1 MSTVN
6 VAKPMTFAGLVKHF
20 RIDFIITAAAIVAA
34 FFYAGAAAI
43 PITAMLILL
52 EMVFSFDNAALNSK
66 YLKKLN
72 AFWRKMFLTVGIL
85 IAVFGMRLIFPFI
98 IVEIT
103 AGLGPIEAWQLAM
116 EKGAPHTPGTY
127 GYILNEAHPT
137 IAAFGGAFLLMLFLS
152 FIFDAERDSTWIGW
166 LERPLIK
173 AGHFDALPTLVSLA
187 AVVATAEFLAPA
199 GKEFSVLL
207 AGVSGVITFIAVN
220 GLAVFMEARQEAMDA
235 SLAQVALLSGK
246 AAFSMFLFL
255 EVLDASFSFD
265 GVLGGFALTSDPIL
279 LALGLGVGA
288 LYVRSMTIYL
298 VDHDALDEITF
309 MEHGA
314 HYAIGILA
322 TLLLFTVHFHIPDW
336 LIGGIGLVV
345 IALSI
350 WWSFEDKKRNPDKY
364 IDPDPT
370 DAAPGI
376 YASYSE
382 GDTAEN
388 A

>member
-1 MSTVN
+1 
-6 VAKPMTFAGLVKHF
+6 MTWGGLVKHF
-20 RIDFIITAAAIVAA
+20 RIDFVITAAALVVAWL
-34 FFYAGAAAI
+34 YAGTAAI
-43 PITAMLILL
+43 PITAMLIIL

-85 IAVFGMRLIFPFI
+85 IAVFGMRLVFPFI

-103 AGLGPIEAWQLAM
+103 AGLGPIEAWTLAM
-116 EKGAPHTPGTY
+116 EKGDPHTPGSY

-152 FIFDAERDSTWIGW
+152 FLFDSERDSTWISW
-166 LERPLIK
+166 LEKPLIK
-173 AGHFDALPTLVSLA
+173 AGHFDALPTLITIG
-187 AVVATAEFLAPA
+187 AVIATAEFLAPA

-207 AGVSGVITFIAVN
+207 AGVAGIAIFIAVN
-220 GLAVFMEARQEAMDA
+220 GLAVFMEARQEALDT

-265 GVLGGFALTSDPIL
+265 GVLGGFAITSDPII

-298 VDHDALDEITF
+298 VDHDALEEITF

-345 IALSI
+345 IALSV
-350 WWSFEDKKRNPDKY
+350 WWSFMDKKRNPERY
-364 IDPDPT
+364 IDDDPT

-382 GDTAEN
+382 SEAAEKHS